1 MTVVQDA
8 PGSPAGNDDPGM
20 RGALELRERA
30 VARLVVA
37 AASEVPDVAAPV
49 SRVLGQALGSVDF
62 DGRVKADVTVAGD
75 VATVRVSLSVR
86 WPAPIVEV
94 ADGVRTQVTQRLS
107 ELAGL
112 RVSHVDVQVT
122 ALPTDRRS
130 RRRVR

>member
-1 MTVVQDA
+1 VTAVQDA
-8 PGSPAGNDDPGM
+8 PGVPASTEDPGM
-20 RGALELRERA
+20 RGALELRDRA
-30 VARLVVA
+30 VLRLVMA
-37 AASEVPDVAAPV
+37 AASEVHEVAAPV
-49 SRVLGQALGSVDF
+49 SRVLGQALGSADL

-75 VATVRVSLSVR
+75 VATVRVSLSVH

-94 ADGVRTQVTQRLS
+94 AEGVRTRVTQRLS

>member
-8 PGSPAGNDDPGM
+8 PGAPAGNDDPGM

-37 AASEVPDVAAPV
+37 AASEVHDVAAPV
-49 SRVLGQALGSVDF
+49 SRVLGQALGGVDF
-62 DGRVKADVTVAGD
+62 DGRVKADVTVSGD

-86 WPAPIVEV
+86 WPAPIIEV
-94 ADGVRTQVTQRLS
+94 AEAVRTRVTQRLS

>member
-1 MTVVQDA
+1 VTVVHDA
-8 PGSPAGNDDPGM
+8 PGVPTRKDDPGL
-20 RGALELRERA
+20 RGGLELRDRA
-30 VARLVVA
+30 VARLAVA
-37 AASEVPDVAAPV
+37 AASEVSDVAAPV
-49 SRVLGQALGSVDF
+49 SRVLGQALGGVDL
-62 DGRVKADVTVAGD
+62 DGRVKADVSVAGD

-94 ADGVRTQVTQRLS
+94 AEAVRTRVTQRLS

>member
-1 MTVVQDA
+1 MTVVEVPRSLTDD
-8 PGSPAGNDDPGM
+8 DDPGN

-37 AASEVPDVAAPV
+37 AASEVHDVAAPV
-49 SRVLGQALGSVDF
+49 SRVLGQALGSADL

-86 WPAPIVEV
+86 WPAPIAEV
-94 ADGVRTQVTQRLS
+94 ADAVRTRVTERLS

-130 RRRVR
+130 RRRVQ